1 MPLSLDWGLLSKL
14 AVDAICVRIR
24 QIEVLP
30 ESTCPKTP
38 TLIFMQSLGLI
49 VSIYYLLMSNS
60 YLSID
65 DIIINQE
72 IYNYL

>member
-1 MPLSLDWGLLSKL
+1 
-14 AVDAICVRIR
+14 
-24 QIEVLP
+24 
-30 ESTCPKTP
+30 
-38 TLIFMQSLGLI
+38 MQSLGLI

-72 IYNYL
+72 IYKYL